1 MMASVLKTVL
11 TLELNNLTF
20 QVKLQVRNVF
30 SVE

>member
-11 TLELNNLTF
+11 TLELNNLAF